1 MAALDEKDLELIAE
15 AKETIARNY
24 DGERF
29 LHTVGAALRTKEGK
43 VYVGVNVYSVHGA
56 CAELIALGAAI
67 TAGEREFETI
77 ATVNGESGEPMPPC
91 GNCRQMLSAYAP
103 DCWVVIQE
111 EGNLRKVPAKS
122 LIPHSNHAQY

>member
-1 MAALDEKDLELIAE
+1 MAQLEEKDIELIE
-15 AKETIARNY
+15 KAKDAIARNY

-29 LHTVGAALRTKEGK
+29 FHTVGAALRTKEGK
-43 VYVGVNVYSVHGA
+43 VYVGVNVYSAHGA
-56 CAELIALGAAI
+56 CAELIALGDAI

-77 ATVNGESGEPMPPC
+77 AAVNGESGEPMPPC
-91 GNCRQMLSAYAP
+91 GNCRQMLSDYAP

-122 LIPHSNHAQY
+122 LIPHSYHAQY

>member
-1 MAALDEKDLELIAE
+1 MAQLGEKDIELIE
-15 AKETIARNY
+15 KAKDAIARNY
-24 DGERF
+24 DGECF

-56 CAELIALGAAI
+56 CAELVALGAAI
-67 TAGEREFETI
+67 TAGERVREDRR
-77 ATVNGESGEPMPPC
+77 GERGERRAHAPC
-91 GNCRQMLSAYAP
+91 GNCRQMLSDYAP

-122 LIPHSNHAQY
+122 LIPHSYHAQY

>member
-1 MAALDEKDLELIAE
+1 MRPLDEKDRELIE
-15 AKETIARNY
+15 MAKEAIGKNY

-56 CAELIALGAAI
+56 CAELVALGAAI

-77 ATVNGESGEPMPPC
+77 VAVNGEDGEVMPPC
-91 GNCRQMLSAYAP
+91 GNCRQLLSDYMREGF
-103 DCWVVIQE
+103 VILKD
-111 EGNLRKVPAKS
+111 GGALARVPVKD
-122 LIPHSNHAQY
+122 LIPFAYHAEY